1 MTSSDTQFEL
11 KLRGVQRVQEHGQPA
26 VRVSTESATGLVFLQ
41 GAHVAAWQP
50 AGEKPVIYMSENAV
64 YAPAKALRGGVPI
77 CFPWFGAHAE
87 HKEYPAHGFARTR
100 NFEYRG
106 ARRGANGETELEFAL
121 ESDDQTREFFP
132 HDFTAR
138 LRVAFGK
145 KLRLEFSVTNKGS
158 EPFTFEEALHS
169 YFHVA
174 DVTQAFVRG
183 LEGTR
188 YVDKVREQS
197 VFTEGPRELRFIAET
212 DRVYESTA
220 SCTIVDPAGK
230 RSLVIEKEHSGATV
244 VWNPWRERAA
254 QMSDLGAAAWPTMLC
269 VESANVG
276 KSRVTLAAGETHG
289 LAVTVSVHGIS

>member
-1 MTSSDTQFEL
+1 
-11 KLRGVQRVQEHGQPA
+11 
-26 VRVSTESATGLVFLQ
+26 
-41 GAHVAAWQP
+41 
-50 AGEKPVIYMSENAV
+50 
-64 YAPAKALRGGVPI
+64 
-77 CFPWFGAHAE
+77 
-87 HKEYPAHGFARTR
+87 
-100 NFEYRG
+100 
-106 ARRGANGETELEFAL
+106 
-121 ESDDQTREFFP
+121 
-132 HDFTAR
+132 
-138 LRVAFGK
+138 
-145 KLRLEFSVTNKGS
+145 
-158 EPFTFEEALHS
+158 
-169 YFHVA
+169 VA